1 MHKIGWLVLL
11 IIGLIYLS
19 AAFGLASKFELSSA
33 IEVLSQPYII
43 SVIKFTLLQASLSTA
58 LSIVLAIPIARA
70 LHRQQFI
77 GKNILLIV
85 SGLCLVIPV
94 IVAVLGIVSIHG
106 GRGWISTLLN
116 IETSYLYSLVGILIA
131 HVFFNLPLAVR
142 VLLQSLYTVP
152 ESSWRLT
159 SHLGLNS
166 WHIFKLIEWP
176 LFRSQLPATAG
187 LIFLLCFTSFAVVL
201 VFGGGLKYSTL
212 EVTIYQ
218 ALRFDFDISKAVIFA
233 IIQVAICIAIFLL
246 LIRYSRRFALQD
258 LSAKSAFRDDGGSIK
273 QKFIDYLALSIFF
286 IWIVLPIL
294 AIAINGLQVSDWKVI
309 HNSSFYSAIKGSILV
324 SFCSGIVAIVFAVS
338 LCYLSKQLMYSC
350 NFSRAKSA
358 IIEILVQLSLI
369 FPAFVLATGLFII
382 LKKHLSISGP
392 VIVVMINCLAILPFM
407 VRVLLP
413 AILSTH
419 KNDHL
424 AASLGISGFNR
435 FKLVDWPIIRKS
447 YAWALGIGLALAL
460 GDFSVIALFGSQD
473 FVTLPLYL
481 YRLMGA
487 YKMDQAA
494 VVGLVICLL
503 CLLVFYGCNRFIGKG
518 GKNHA

>member
-11 IIGLIYLS
+11 IIGLIYLL
-19 AAFGLASKFELSSA
+19 ATFGLASKFELSSA
-33 IEVLSQPYII
+33 LEVLSQPYII

-58 LSIVLAIPIARA
+58 LSILLAIPIARA

-85 SGLCLVIPV
+85 SGLCLVLPV

-106 GRGWISTLLN
+106 GKGWISTLLN
-116 IETSYLYSLVGILIA
+116 IEANYLYSLVGILIA

-152 ESSWRLT
+152 QPSWRLA

-166 WHIFKLIEWP
+166 GQIFKIIEWP

-201 VFGGGLKYSTL
+201 IFGGGLKYSSL
-212 EVTIYQ
+212 EVAIYQ
-218 ALRFDFDISKAVIFA
+218 AIRFDFDIPKAVILA
-233 IIQVAICIAIFLL
+233 IIQITVCIAIFFS
-246 LIRYSRRFALQD
+246 LIRYSRRFALQN
-258 LSAKSAFRDDGGSIK
+258 LSAKSVFRDDGTPIK
-273 QKFIDYLALSIFF
+273 CRLIDFFALVVFF
-286 IWIVLPIL
+286 LWIVLPIL
-294 AIAINGLQVSDWKVI
+294 AIALNGLQISGWKVI
-309 HNSSFYSAIKGSILV
+309 NNPSLYSAINGSILV
-324 SFCSGIVAIVFAVS
+324 SLCSGFIASFFVVS
-338 LCYLSKQLMYSC
+338 LCYLSKQLTYSSKYS
-350 NFSRAKSA
+350 NTKSA
-358 IIEILVQLSLI
+358 MLEISVQLSLI

-382 LKKHLSISGP
+382 LKKHLAISGP
-392 VIVVMINCLAILPFM
+392 IIVVLVNSLAILPFM
-407 VRVLLP
+407 VRVFLP
-413 AILSTH
+413 AVLSTH
-419 KNDHL
+419 KNDRL
-424 AASLGISGFNR
+424 AASLGISGYNR
-435 FKLVDWPIIRKS
+435 IKLVDWPVIRKS

-494 VVGLVICLL
+494 VVGLIICLL
-503 CLLVFYGCNRFIGKG
+503 CLLVFYGCNRFIGKSG
-518 GKNHA
+518 NNHA